1 MSNVLNDLLEMQAMP
16 PMFAAEDGGAHDTK
30 GTLSTLNG
38 SAGEGLGASGKR
50 GTAGGDSG
58 AASSADEMQNFS
70 TIL

>member
-1 MSNVLNDLLEMQAMP
+1 MP

-38 SAGEGLGASGKR
+38 SAGEGQGTGGKR
-50 GTAGGDSG
+50 APGVGDP
-58 AASSADEMQNFS
+58 AAVSSADEMQNFS